1 MLLPT
6 LTSLTVLLKAFLLS
20 ALLTSF
26 LVPQIIKLALK
37 LHLTDKPG
45 YRKIHKYETPTLGGI
60 GIFAAFS
67 MSYLTTI
74 NSYDPDT
81 RFFFAALLML
91 FFIGITDDL
100 INIRPVKKL
109 LLEILAAMI
118 IIVLADIRFTTF
130 HGFLG
135 LHIIPLWLSVSVTLF
150 IMIVIINALNL
161 IDGVDGLAASISI
174 LAAIVLGFWF
184 WNRGSTGNAIITASL
199 AGTQAVFLVFN
210 MSKGKYKIFMGD
222 SGSLVIGLILSI
234 LIIRFNELNAAPE
247 TVRPLH
253 SAPAV
258 SIAILIVPLFDT
270 LRVFIIRILYHQ
282 SPFKADDRHIHHL
295 MLRAGYSPRESTLY
309 ISIAHILIIAV
320 AFLLDNIG
328 IFMLSIVLLLICMGL
343 TGLVHLKVR
352 NNNRRQR
359 LPEDK
364 IEIGKVTNLKHI
376 AHHNEKKSI

>member
-6 LTSLTVLLKAFLLS
+6 LTGLIVLLTAFLLS

-26 LVPQIIKLALK
+26 LVPQIIKVASK
-37 LHLTDKPG
+37 FHLTDKPG

-67 MSYLTTI
+67 ISYLTTI

-81 RFFFAALLML
+81 RFFFAVLLML
-91 FFIGITDDL
+91 FFIGITDDI

-118 IIVLADIRFTTF
+118 LIVLAGIRFTTF

-161 IDGVDGLAASISI
+161 IDGVDGLAASIGI
-174 LAAIVLGFWF
+174 LASVVLGFWF
-184 WNRGSTGNAIITASL
+184 WSRGSTGNAIITASL
-199 AGTQAVFLVFN
+199 AGTLAVFLVFN

-282 SPFKADDRHIHHL
+282 SPFTADNRHIHHL

-352 NNNRRQR
+352 NNTRRRR

-364 IEIGKVTNLKHI
+364 IEIGKVTNQMHI
-376 AHHNEKKSI
+376 VHHNEKKSI

>member
-282 SPFKADDRHIHHL
+282 SPFTADNRHIHHL

>member
-6 LTSLTVLLKAFLLS
+6 LTGLIVLLTAFLLS

-26 LVPQIIKLALK
+26 LVPQIIKVASK
-37 LHLTDKPG
+37 FHLTDKPG

-67 MSYLTTI
+67 ISYLTTI

-81 RFFFAALLML
+81 RFFFAVLLML
-91 FFIGITDDL
+91 FFIGITDDI

-118 IIVLADIRFTTF
+118 LIVLAGIRFTTF

-161 IDGVDGLAASISI
+161 IDGVDGLAASIGI
-174 LAAIVLGFWF
+174 LASVVLGFWF
-184 WNRGSTGNAIITASL
+184 WSRGSTGNAIITASL
-199 AGTQAVFLVFN
+199 AGTLAVFLVFN

-282 SPFKADDRHIHHL
+282 SPFKADNRHIHHL

-352 NNNRRQR
+352 NNTRRRR

-364 IEIGKVTNLKHI
+364 IEIGKVTNQMHI
-376 AHHNEKKSI
+376 VHHNEKKSI

>member
-270 LRVFIIRILYHQ
+270 LRVFIIRILLHH
-282 SPFKADDRHIHHL
+282 SPFTADNRHIHHL